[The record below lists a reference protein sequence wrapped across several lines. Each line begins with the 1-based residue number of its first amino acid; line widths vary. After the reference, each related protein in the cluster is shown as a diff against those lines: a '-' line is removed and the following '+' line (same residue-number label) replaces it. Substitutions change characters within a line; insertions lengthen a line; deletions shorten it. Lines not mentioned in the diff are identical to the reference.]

1 MHNFKQIIFQRKNSI
16 KEMYFKKKNT
26 VFQHKV
32 LQPKQIHFCERQ
44 TSTKFINFVPA
55 IYLKKKTQNLILLL
69 SKIDDL
75 PKKAALNSKVMFL
88 Q

>member
-1 MHNFKQIIFQRKNSI
+1 MHNFKQITFQRKNSI

-55 IYLKKKTQNLILLL
+55 IYFKKTD
-69 SKIDDL
+69 KI
-75 PKKAALNSKVMFL
+75 
-88 Q
+88 